1 MTKTNNDNDRTNDI
15 DLDLTITKI
24 DRRTMGGG
32 TWVIGTVN
40 DQYKFNALVF
50 SEHAECEDYE
60 LVKSKI
66 SKLWIERIA
75 DHKTLFNFDRG
86 LDVPA
91 NNTEI
96 QVVVDF
102 LCEGLSDLVF
112 GQ

>member
-1 MTKTNNDNDRTNDI
+1 MTKTNDHNNDI
-15 DLDLTITKI
+15 DLDLAITKI
-24 DRRTMGGG
+24 DRRNMGGG

-50 SEHAECEDYE
+50 AEHAESEDYE
-60 LVKSKI
+60 LGKSKI
-66 SKLWIERIA
+66 SKLWIERTA

-91 NNTEI
+91 ANTEI

-112 GQ
+112 SK